1 MKSQKYQTS
10 YEIQKVLDNYSEVL
24 IYVDLTQARVYDING
39 TIAMI
44 EKESNTSESMILTM
58 IGKNGEIKRHI
69 SRLEKGVKI
78 ETLK

>member
-24 IYVDLTQARVYDING
+24 SYVDLTQARVYDING

-58 IGKNGEIKRHI
+58 IGKNEEIKRHI
-69 SRLEKGVKI
+69 SRLEEGVQI
-78 ETLK
+78 TEF